1 MKQRF
6 AFVLLLLAGVMAV
19 SCLKD
24 DQFNYSEAKPV
35 EVVGK
40 QTAMRNFSVALSKVV
55 CTNESA
61 REFLKA
67 EALKRVDNDYDIF
80 YPFVKNQPISD
91 GCTLRD
97 LLVNELGGEAM
108 MEKIEKMMPTLTVY
122 VSDVTWLDPDGFCA
136 EKWDTSLP
144 QAAVS
149 YEGGDG
155 ICHELYSN
163 GYYLGKIEPGT
174 IPGGPV
180 LIVKENERIVASVP
194 TKTGDVTYSFVSDVF
209 DGSKKEIVTKNNR
222 HTGKYTLSW
231 IAGQEPEDNSDIMSA
246 DVLNALNPE
255 IIKAY
260 NYFKDDSY
268 ALQNDYIYYGMTP
281 ESPVGRLR
289 NDVRSKIVRFKISP
303 RAFEA
308 LFDDKTPGEKECN
321 FVNSFETDDNGKGY
335 KMQPSIATIYSK
347 LWTEGALEI
356 HVNTMI
362 ADKNSQPGT
371 YADFYYNVKAKDLFT
386 LKEKSIK
393 KEQWG
398 AAAFK
403 WYITWKYTIV
413 SRDEK
418 TLVSKWYYPEYTP
431 DLPVWDLVGNS
442 SYFIIASEK
451 DAGTTTTKTYT
462 AVTKK
467 ASATTTKL
475 GIEGN
480 AKDLSIKGEFGWTN
494 SDETAVTSTTTL
506 SWTEGSDD
514 MASLTINYRDKYIES
529 QVSPTEYKVKS
540 YETER
545 FTVTIL
551 PYTY

>member
-80 YPFVKNQPISD
+80 YPFVKNQPVSD

-97 LLVNELGGEAM
+97 LLVNELGGEAV

-163 GYYLGKIEPGT
+163 GYYLGKIELGT

-194 TKTGDVTYSFVSDVF
+194 TKAGDVTYSFVSDVF

-289 NDVRSKIVRFKISP
+289 NDVRSKLVRFKISP
-303 RAFEA
+303 KSFNS
-308 LFDDKTPGEKECN
+308 LFDDTTPGEDDRN
-321 FVNSFETDDNGKGY
+321 FVDSFETDDNGKGY
-335 KMQPSIATIYSK
+335 SAQPSVSKIYSK

-356 HVNTMI
+356 HISTVVS
-362 ADKNSQPGT
+362 DKNSQTGT
-371 YADFYYNVKAKDLFT
+371 YEDFYYDVRAKDLFT

-403 WYITWKYTIV
+403 WYITWKYTIIG
-413 SRDEK
+413 RNAD
-418 TLVSKWYYPEYTP
+418 TLVSKWYYPENTP
-431 DLPVWDLVGNS
+431 DLPIWDLVGNS
-442 SYFIIASEK
+442 SYYLIVSEH

-462 AVTKK
+462 TVTKK
-467 ASATTTKL
+467 ALSTTTKL
-475 GIEGN
+475 GVEGAIE
-480 AKDLSIKGEFGWTN
+480 DLSIKGEFGWTA
-494 SDETAVTSTTTL
+494 SDEQAITNTTTL
-506 SWTEGSDD
+506 SWTDKSDE
-514 MASLTINYRDKYIES
+514 MLRVPINYRDMYIES
-529 QVSPTEYKVKS
+529 QVSSTEYNVKS
-540 YETER
+540 YKSDR
-545 FTVTIL
+545 FTFTIL
-551 PYTY
+551 PYIY